1 MRTAI
6 LVLCAALLATACAP
20 GAAAVAGAAAP
31 DRPPVAIAAAAEGEL
46 TLDITELI

>member
-20 GAAAVAGAAAP
+20 GAVAGATAP